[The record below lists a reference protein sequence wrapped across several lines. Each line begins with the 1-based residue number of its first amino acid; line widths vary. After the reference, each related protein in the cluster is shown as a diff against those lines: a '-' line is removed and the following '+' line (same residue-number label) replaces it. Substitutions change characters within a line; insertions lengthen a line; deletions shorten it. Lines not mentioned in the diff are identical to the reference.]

1 MKVAVIGARRQN
13 NGIGAYI
20 SRFFHEEG
28 ARVVS
33 VMGTT
38 RDTAIAA
45 AAGLKQFGIQAR
57 AYTDISEMIGHEAPD
72 AVVIASPVGL
82 HHEYVLKCID
92 AGIHI
97 FCEKPFVWLE
107 NTDLADELA
116 AIFFK
121 AEQKGLIIAMNSQW
135 PFSLPWYEELC
146 GKLGGQKI
154 DRFFMR
160 LSPQCNGP
168 EMIVDSVPHALSL
181 LYHVLGQV
189 EIRDVDVD
197 SPSEEMAIRFKYGTM
212 CDAHISLVRQ
222 QQQPRSFAYG
232 FNGRVVSRQIA
243 LRDYRI
249 SFTSGNR
256 HVEITDPLK
265 LSVRDFISAWQN
277 NKKPLINNDHI
288 IWTTMLLRQIYNECI
303 A

>member
-45 AAGLKQFGIQAR
+45 AAGLKQIGIQAR
-57 AYTDISEMIGHEAPD
+57 AYTDLSEMVGHEEPD
-72 AVVIASPVGL
+72 AVVIATPL
-82 HHEYVLKCID
+82 RIHREYVLKCID
-92 AGIHI
+92 TGIHI

-107 NTDLADELA
+107 NAGLAEELA
-116 AIFFK
+116 AIFIK

-154 DRFFMR
+154 ESFFMR
-160 LSPQCNGP
+160 LSPQCCGP
-168 EMIVDSVPHALSL
+168 EMIVDSVPHALSM
-181 LYHVLGQV
+181 LYRVLGQA
-189 EIRDVDVD
+189 EIRNVDIET
-197 SPSEEMAIRFKYGTM
+197 SSEEMAIRFTYGTM

-222 QQQPRSFAYG
+222 RQQPRIFAYG
-232 FNGRVVSRQIA
+232 FNGRVVSREITM
-243 LRDYRI
+243 RDYRI
-249 SFTSGNR
+249 SFTHGNR

-265 LSVRDFISAWQN
+265 LSVRDFILAWQN

-288 IWTTMLLRQIYNECI
+288 IWTTMLLHQIYKECI